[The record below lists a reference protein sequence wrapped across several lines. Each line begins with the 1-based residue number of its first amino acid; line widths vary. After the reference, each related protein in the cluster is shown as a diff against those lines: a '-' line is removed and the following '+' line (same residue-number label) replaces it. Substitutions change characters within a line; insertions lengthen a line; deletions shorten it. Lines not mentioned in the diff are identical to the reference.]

1 MYKRVFSRMLVFI
14 ISICACIHPAFVQAR
29 ITYKLYTDA
38 AGLIHRMYLGF
49 NLCCCAVVVALL
61 YLFFAG
67 IVVIVV
73 IFVVVVVVVDV
84 VYLIFSFP
92 HLIPSSHFIL
102 LPPSLQVGDH
112 YFLTLITMMR
122 SSGAY
127 ATLKGKAT
135 QDRLM

>member
-1 MYKRVFSRMLVFI
+1 ML
-14 ISICACIHPAFVQAR
+14 
-29 ITYKLYTDA
+29 
-38 AGLIHRMYLGF
+38 
-49 NLCCCAVVVALL
+49 LL

-73 IFVVVVVVVDV
+73 IFVAVVVVVDV
-84 VYLIFSFP
+84 VDVVHLIFSFP
-92 HLIPSSHFIL
+92 HLIPSSHFICL
-102 LPPSLQVGDH
+102 SPSLQVGDH

-135 QDRLM
+135 QDRLTPDVYATPERKAILDVMRLRWRLLLLVQTNGNGQY

>member
-1 MYKRVFSRMLVFI
+1 MHVLI

-38 AGLIHRMYLGF
+38 AGLIHWIYLGF

-84 VYLIFSFP
+84 VDVVHLIFSFS
-92 HLIPSSHFIL
+92 HLILSSHFICL
-102 LPPSLQVGDH
+102 SPSLQVGDH

-122 SSGAY
+122 SSGSY

>member
-1 MYKRVFSRMLVFI
+1 MHVLI

-38 AGLIHRMYLGF
+38 AGLIHWIYLGF

-73 IFVVVVVVVDV
+73 IFVVVVDV
-84 VYLIFSFP
+84 VHLIFAFS
-92 HLIPSSHFIL
+92 HLIPSSHFIC
-102 LPPSLQVGDH
+102 LPPSLKVGDH
-112 YFLTLITMMR
+112 YLL
-122 SSGAY
+122 SHPSHH
-127 ATLKGKAT
+127 
-135 QDRLM
+135 DEE